1 MAPNFHIDTENLPLN
16 RSAGFQQKVLDGIQD
31 LLMVLAVDGRILYS
45 SPMSFPLIQVDSEKL
60 VGHYMP
66 TYMKVDDIPVFLE
79 DFKDNMAA
87 GRPWRYHHR
96 LRRQDGTFA
105 IFESTFKPYTEN
117 LVFEQAG
124 LKPTKMCLMT
134 SRPYPIPSTSL
145 MDSFLEHCT
154 THIRLTA
161 QLAKLKE
168 ESQTISQSTTTTAVA
183 YNQNDDTI
191 QCATLT
197 VETSTPSRAL
207 SVSNDKTT
215 TVSISG
221 SVSSR
226 KRTLSDASTSTKPQV
241 DSVVGD
247 VRIEITTS
255 RLQTMQETGGW
266 TAKPRTKKR
275 KEEQLKEFLCKECGT
290 ADSPEWRRGPSGP
303 KTLCNACGLRWSK
316 AQQKPASPQ

>member
-1 MAPNFHIDTENLPLN
+1 MAPNFHIETENLPLN

-79 DFKDNMAA
+79 DFKDNMAT
-87 GRPWRYHHR
+87 GRSWRYHHR

-197 VETSTPSRAL
+197 VETSTVSCIPNIDTSVRAWQESEIWIVVL
-207 SVSNDKTT
+207 SS
-215 TVSISG
+215 
-221 SVSSR
+221 
-226 KRTLSDASTSTKPQV
+226 A
-241 DSVVGD
+241 
-247 VRIEITTS
+247 
-255 RLQTMQETGGW
+255 
-266 TAKPRTKKR
+266 
-275 KEEQLKEFLCKECGT
+275 
-290 ADSPEWRRGPSGP
+290 
-303 KTLCNACGLRWSK
+303 
-316 AQQKPASPQ
+316 

>member
-1 MAPNFHIDTENLPLN
+1 MAPNFHIETENLPLN

-191 QCATLT
+191 Q
-197 VETSTPSRAL
+197 
-207 SVSNDKTT
+207 
-215 TVSISG
+215 
-221 SVSSR
+221 
-226 KRTLSDASTSTKPQV
+226 TLSDASTSTKPQV

-247 VRIEITTS
+247 VGIEITTS

-275 KEEQLKEFLCKECGT
+275 KEGQLKEFLCKECGT

-303 KTLCNACGLRWSK
+303 KTLCNACGRKFL
-316 AQQKPASPQ
+316 

>member
-1 MAPNFHIDTENLPLN
+1 
-16 RSAGFQQKVLDGIQD
+16 
-31 LLMVLAVDGRILYS
+31 MVLAVDGRILYS

-79 DFKDNMAA
+79 DFKDNMAT

-197 VETSTPSRAL
+197 VETSTVSCIPNIDTSVRAWQESEIWIVVL
-207 SVSNDKTT
+207 SSASLSTPLSLEETDNVCSPLEPCLSPT
-215 TVSISG
+215 I
-221 SVSSR
+221 
-226 KRTLSDASTSTKPQV
+226 KRLLCLSQVRSLLAKEPFQMRQLRRNRRWTL
-241 DSVVGD
+241 
-247 VRIEITTS
+247 
-255 RLQTMQETGGW
+255 
-266 TAKPRTKKR
+266 
-275 KEEQLKEFLCKECGT
+275 
-290 ADSPEWRRGPSGP
+290 
-303 KTLCNACGLRWSK
+303 
-316 AQQKPASPQ
+316 